1 MNCPTA
7 SGWGIEKSNK
17 FLNEV
22 RRTRFFNGVYS
33 VKKAESENSMKDISK
48 YDLKNNLKRVAFA
61 PGRFRVKKRGWS
73 LNPNDFMVISGPCRV
88 ESKKQMTAVA
98 QTMRENHLRL
108 IRAGAYKPATFPY
121 SPPGLGKKGLKI
133 IHDIAHQY
141 DLISVSE
148 VMAISE
154 IPLAKQYIDV
164 FQVGARN
171 MQNYDLLTAIGKT
184 HKPVLLKRH
193 PGASLRDFLGAAEWL
208 LSYGCQDLVLCER
221 GVTAPYTHDPNA
233 RWLLDITIVPAI
245 KRISKLPIIL
255 DVSHSC
261 GVREFIPSLT
271 AAAAASGADGI
282 MIETHPEPRESKSDS
297 NQTISLEQFC
307 ALLKKVKKI
316 AQALDKKVV

>member
-1 MNCPTA
+1 
-7 SGWGIEKSNK
+7 
-17 FLNEV
+17 
-22 RRTRFFNGVYS
+22 
-33 VKKAESENSMKDISK
+33 MKDINK
-48 YDLKNNLKRVAFA
+48 NDLKNNLKRVAFA
-61 PGRFRVKKRGWS
+61 PRRFRVAQKSWR

-88 ESKKQMTAVA
+88 ESKKQITAVA
-98 QTMRENHLRL
+98 QTMRKNHLKL
-108 IRAGAYKPATFPY
+108 IRAGAYKPTTFPY
-121 SPPGLGKKGLKI
+121 SPPGLGKRGLKI
-133 IHDIAHQY
+133 IQEIAHQY

-148 VMAISE
+148 VMTIGQ

-171 MQNYDLLTAIGKT
+171 MQNYDLLAAIGKT

-245 KRISKLPIIL
+245 KRISQLPIIL

-261 GVREFIPSLT
+261 GVKEFIPSLT
-271 AAAAASGADGI
+271 AAATASGADGM
-282 MIETHPEPRESKSDS
+282 MIEIHPEPKQSKSDQ
-297 NQTISLEQFC
+297 NQTVSLEQFC

>member
-1 MNCPTA
+1 
-7 SGWGIEKSNK
+7 
-17 FLNEV
+17 
-22 RRTRFFNGVYS
+22 
-33 VKKAESENSMKDISK
+33 MKDINK
-48 YDLKNNLKRVAFA
+48 HDLKNNLKRVASA
-61 PGRFRVKKRGWS
+61 PGRFRMGKKGWD
-73 LNPNDFMVISGPCRV
+73 LNPNDFMVIAGPCRV

-98 QTMRENHLRL
+98 QTLRENHLKL

-133 IHDIAHQY
+133 IQDIAHQY

-171 MQNYDLLTAIGKT
+171 MQNYDLLATIGKT
-184 HKPVLLKRH
+184 RKPVLLKRH

-208 LSYGCQDLVLCER
+208 LYYGCQDLVLCER

-271 AAAAASGADGI
+271 AAATASGADGMMVEI
-282 MIETHPEPRESKSDS
+282 HPEPRESKSDP
-297 NQTISLEQFC
+297 NQTVSLKQFC